1 LFSLFFIHSDA
12 PALSTDQDTA
22 AVAAVPNAADSTTPD
37 GNDAGEQWDDEALA
51 ATMTR
56 KGAAVASTNTA
67 ELLDMKAFDSKRN
80 ESGDI
85 AEKLRVEETKAQL
98 AAAKAGMEKEA
109 IRLKE
114 EREMK
119 VVGKATKA
127 EPTGGKPRFGAA
139 AGMMGGGKWVPPQ
152 RRAGGSLMDR
162 PFGMGM
168 GGGGGAK
175 VDTQDET
182 LFPDLASADA
192 LIKQQK
198 LEGSAYSAPKKT
210 PVGGGATW
218 GNRPKLNLK
227 KKPAQSEAKAKS
239 EPKPEEK
246 KAEKEA
252 VSEPP
257 PSESAPA
264 PEPAEPAA
272 APKQPIKPKKK
283 KKKDLSSFK
292 AS

>member
-1 LFSLFFIHSDA
+1 
-12 PALSTDQDTA
+12 
-22 AVAAVPNAADSTTPD
+22 VPNAADSTTPD
-37 GNDAGEQWDDEALA
+37 GNDADEQWDDEALA

-80 ESGDI
+80 EQGDI

-114 EREMK
+114 EREK
-119 VVGKATKA
+119 KDTGKGGKP
-127 EPTGGKPRFGAA
+127 EPTGSKPRFGAA
-139 AGMMGGGKWVPPQ
+139 AGMMGGGKWVPPHM
-152 RRAGGSLMDR
+152 RAGGSIMDR

-168 GGGGGAK
+168 GGGGGAGK

-192 LIKQQK
+192 LLKQQK
-198 LEGSAYSAPKKT
+198 DQPAYMAPKKT

-227 KKPAQSEAKAKS
+227 KKPAQSEAQP

-246 KAEKEA
+246 KAEPEKEA

-257 PSESAPA
+257 PSESAPV